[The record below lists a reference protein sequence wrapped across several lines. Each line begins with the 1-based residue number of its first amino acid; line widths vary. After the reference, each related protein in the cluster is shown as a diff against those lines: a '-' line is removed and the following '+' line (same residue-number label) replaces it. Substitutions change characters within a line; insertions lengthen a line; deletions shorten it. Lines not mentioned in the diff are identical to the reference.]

1 MQSRSGASGAARIL
15 AVTACLAVASALI
28 IGSSAAAAD
37 EPPSIEQPEP
47 GPHEVVPAGSVT
59 VTAQVHAAV
68 EDAEVR
74 LDGDQVTAEVAD
86 DEPATITAETSV
98 EPGVREVTVTAETG
112 EGTAERSW
120 AVTVVDVEVARHA
133 GADRIETAAAVSG
146 TLHPED
152 GQADA
157 ALLARADEFADA
169 LVGAPLA
176 ASAGGPLLLTDGD
189 ALADAV
195 ADELS
200 RTLGEEGTVRLL
212 GGTAALDEAVAE
224 AVADLGYDVER
235 HAGPEDTGRFG
246 TAVDIAE
253 AVGEADTALV
263 ASGEDFPDALAASAV
278 AAAEEWPIL
287 LAPASGSL
295 PAVVGDHLAD
305 RGYDA
310 LHLIGGTAAV
320 DDEVAEELAQ
330 HAPLERVHGAD
341 RFATAREVAVTFRA
355 EAEHVALASG
365 GSFPDALAGSVHAA
379 SHDAPVLLTDQD
391 RLPEASGTAVTAA
404 EPATLHVYGGTAAV
418 GEHAVGDALR
428 RLGDRGDLAVSE
440 LSPAAGAQ
448 VDELD
453 AITVTFDDAVDPEAS
468 AVVVEMAGHEVTAA
482 AEDTDGERTLTV
494 RPEVPLSLL
503 GTPREVVV
511 GIRGVSDAEEGL
523 VHQRATLTWRAEP
536 LSRGDTGR
544 HVADLQEALRERR
557 FWHEGAQGT
566 LGFHTHHAVVA
577 AQKTFGLP
585 RDGTADG
592 ELGAALESEPLP
604 EPRSTEGR
612 TYEVD
617 LARQTV
623 ALVEDGAVRW
633 IFDASTGHGE
643 PYQFEGEQYVA
654 TTTTGHHPVVWQYDG
669 VREAARGELYR
680 PKYYDALRGIAIHG
694 YAEVPPEPASAG
706 CIRVTNAAMDAI
718 WSLDPGTD
726 ASVWVYPEDFYD

>member
-212 GGTAALDEAVAE
+212 GGTAALDEAVAD

-310 LHLIGGTAAV
+310 L
-320 DDEVAEELAQ
+320 
-330 HAPLERVHGAD
+330 
-341 RFATAREVAVTFRA
+341 
-355 EAEHVALASG
+355 
-365 GSFPDALAGSVHAA
+365 
-379 SHDAPVLLTDQD
+379 
-391 RLPEASGTAVTAA
+391 
-404 EPATLHVYGGTAAV
+404 
-418 GEHAVGDALR
+418 R

-494 RPEVPLSLL
+494 RPEVPRSLL